1 MSFIYCGIYYLWA
14 FGQRSTI
21 MEAGKEIMA
30 IEDIQLLVDTFYSR
44 VREDDMLGPIFE
56 ERLAGKWEEHLAKM
70 YRFWQTLLLGE
81 HTYYGSPLLPHLNM
95 PVDKGHFKRWVSI
108 FQQTV
113 DDLFTGEVAKEAKWR
128 GSRMAEM
135 FNYKIEFFRD
145 NAGAVQ

>member
-1 MSFIYCGIYYLWA
+1 
-14 FGQRSTI
+14 
-21 MEAGKEIMA
+21 
-30 IEDIQLLVDTFYSR
+30 
-44 VREDDMLGPIFE
+44 
-56 ERLAGKWEEHLAKM
+56 KM

-145 NAGAVQ
+145 NAGAVQERLKPHVLPVHIRRGGLINRMFLESWRALAKL